1 MDPMVKSLERPDER
15 PEPPKGR
22 AEIVHMD
29 GFSVLRGVLQPGW
42 RYSNDWAQMVGSPS
56 CPLPHAGVI
65 LSGRFHFEMD
75 DGTGV
80 DLQPGDVY
88 VIPGGHDA
96 WVVGEEPV
104 QQLDWG
110 TPRPETVPPGFQ
122 TSSHDRT
129 EEDR

>member
-1 MDPMVKSLERPDER
+1 MDPMVKSLEQPDER

-42 RYSNDWAQMVGSPS
+42 RYSNDWAPLLGLPS

-80 DLQPGDVY
+80 DLAEGDVY
-88 VIPGGHDA
+88 VIPPGHDA
-96 WVVGEEPV
+96 WVVGDEPV

-110 TPRPETVPPGFQ
+110 TPRSDSAGTAEGSEGRAP
-122 TSSHDRT
+122 
-129 EEDR
+129 